1 MLKGTPLLYQLS
13 GRVAMTTLFAFFV
26 TFVNVVVNR
35 NIFSLIAIIEAI
47 AIVAAVPVA
56 YVIQRRQ
63 IRIIEEKGELKSTL
77 TTWAWAIGFAFVIA
91 GLVLLGLSIL
101 NALNYFSTIIWS
113 FVFTYS
119 AAFLA
124 TEMSVIRKWQRESH
138 REILIDSSWVVG
150 RMYASPPM
158 ENTTTL

>member
-26 TFVNVVVNR
+26 TFVNVIVNR

-56 YVIQRRQ
+56 YIIQRRQ
-63 IRIIEEKGELKSTL
+63 IRIIEEKGELKTTL
-77 TTWAWAIGFAFVIA
+77 TTWAWAVGFALVLA
-91 GLVLLGLSIL
+91 GLLLLGFSIL
-101 NALNYFSTIIWS
+101 NDLKYFSTIMWS
-113 FVFTYS
+113 FVLTYS

-124 TEMSVIRKWQRESH
+124 TEMYVIRKWQRESH
-138 REILIDSSWVVG
+138 REILIDSSWGVG
-150 RMYASPPM
+150 RMYASPLM